1 MPDGG
6 SDIIVRDVHRS
17 GGYECA
23 PPVAPV
29 FRRLGIVETRRP
41 YRYKPHQH
49 LGYEVIFVDRG
60 VYRCRLNEASLELQ
74 PDYVLI
80 VKPGDWHADECEP
93 PLRYFGI
100 GFLLGGHGSNG
111 TEARLFAPYVRP
123 EQQLFRADRSALWP
137 ILERI
142 EREGVVGDP
151 ISSHVQDALLLE
163 LFWLMV
169 RALPRE
175 AVSEAFLDMSRERAG
190 RTAFLRLFEAHATE
204 RLSVPAMARALHM
217 SERLLARKCRRILGD
232 TPARAFLRFKLERAR
247 DLLARTEMSIKEIS
261 AYLGFRDQYHFS
273 KAFKRACG
281 ASPSEYRRKY

>member
-1 MPDGG
+1 MADGG
-6 SDIIVRDVHRS
+6 PLIVRDVHRC

-23 PPVAPV
+23 PPVTPI

-60 VYRCRLNEASLELQ
+60 LYRCRLNDALLELY
-74 PDYVLI
+74 PDDVLI

-100 GFLLGGHGSNG
+100 GFLLGGHGPG
-111 TEARLFAPYVRP
+111 GEEARIFATSVRP
-123 EQQLFRADRSALWP
+123 EQQRFRADRGMLWP
-137 ILERI
+137 ILQRI
-142 EREGVVGDP
+142 EREGEIGDP

-169 RALPRE
+169 RSLPPE
-175 AVSEAFLDMSRERAG
+175 AISESFLDLSRERAG
-190 RTAFLRLFEAHATE
+190 CNALLRLFEAHATE
-204 RLSVPAMARALHM
+204 RLPVSAMARALHM
-217 SERLLARKCRRILGD
+217 SERLLARKCRHILGE

-261 AYLGFRDQYHFS
+261 AYLGFRDQFHFS
-273 KAFKRACG
+273 KAFKRAWG
-281 ASPSEYRRKY
+281 TAPSEYRRRY